1 MSPVLRIIE
10 LEQHN
15 AQLSGQSASVSSQ
28 FATLTTAFTALS
40 ANHAALKKQ
49 LDWFKR
55 QLFGQKSE
63 KQLAI
68 EPQVQGNLLA
78 GLAVQL
84 ATPLPPIPT
93 ETVTYQR
100 KKLRDNSITD
110 TGLRFDASVPVHEI
124 TIGDPAME
132 ALPSSEREIIGE
144 KVTYRLAQR
153 PSGYEVIKY
162 IQRVYKRRASGEI
175 VATITPPAV
184 LEKCVADVSLLA
196 GMLIDKFQYHRVL

>member
-10 LEQHN
+10 LEQYN
-15 AQLSGQSASVSSQ
+15 AQLASVSSQ

-55 QLFGQKSE
+55 QQFGQKSE

-84 ATPLPPIPT
+84 ATPEMT
-93 ETVTYQR
+93 SQC
-100 KKLRDNSITD
+100 
-110 TGLRFDASVPVHEI
+110 
-124 TIGDPAME
+124 
-132 ALPSSEREIIGE
+132 SERCSW
-144 KVTYRLAQR
+144 VW
-153 PSGYEVIKY
+153 
-162 IQRVYKRRASGEI
+162 
-175 VATITPPAV
+175 
-184 LEKCVADVSLLA
+184 
-196 GMLIDKFQYHRVL
+196 